1 MARKGLEMKTWTLFA
16 ALSVTLMAGCGD
28 KKEADKADDSLKA
41 ASTDDAL
48 PAGLTAEQAAKVVAK
63 VGERSITVGDVTRQ
77 INRLSPYIRRRWA
90 APEKRKEFL
99 DKLVRVELLS
109 QEAERLGLGDDPEIQ
124 RTLKQVMIRLF
135 VKDVLEKD
143 VLPSSVPEAELKAE
157 YEKEID
163 KYKRPEQVR
172 ASHIV
177 VATKTEATKLIA
189 ELKQNTTDARVFR
202 EKARE
207 ASLDAESKDRGGD
220 LGYFSKPAQRRE
232 DEPLIDPKVAEAAW
246 TLANIGDLYA
256 EPVQTSKGFHVIKL
270 TNKRPEMNRT
280 FDSVKRIIESRLL
293 RDKRKEA
300 MDKYVA
306 DLRGKSKVEVFAEN
320 LDKLKVEVSPE
331 EMEMPPGM
339 MPGGMPPGMIAPP
352 PSRDKT
358 GAPAAAGALPKKAEQ
373 AVKGNS
379 ARGKAVKAAE
389 DE

>member
-1 MARKGLEMKTWTLFA
+1 MACTTFKLTTWAVLV
-16 ALSVTLMAGCGD
+16 ALIALVATGCGGD
-28 KKEADKADDSLKA
+28 KQDEGKADTSAKA
-41 ASTDDAL
+41 ASTDDEL

-63 VGERSITVGDVTRQ
+63 VGQSMITVGDVTRQ

-135 VKDVLEKD
+135 VKDELEKN

-157 YEKEID
+157 YDKEID
-163 KYKRPEQVR
+163 KYKRPEQIR
-172 ASHIV
+172 ASHII
-177 VATKTEATKLIA
+177 VATKAEAAKLIV
-189 ELKQNTTDARVFR
+189 ELKQDATDARVFR
-202 EKARE
+202 QKARE
-207 ASLDAESKDRGGD
+207 VSLDAETKDRGGD
-220 LGYFSKPAQRRE
+220 LGYFSKPTERRE
-232 DEPLIDPKVAEAAW
+232 DEPVLDAKLAEAAW
-246 TLANIGDLYA
+246 TLANIGDVFG
-256 EPVQTSKGFHVIKL
+256 EPVQTSKGFHVVKL

-306 DLRGKSKVEVFAEN
+306 DLRGKANVQVFEEN
-320 LDKLKVEVSPE
+320 LDKLKVEVEPNE
-331 EMEMPPGM
+331 AAMPPGM
-339 MPGGMPPGMIAPP
+339 MPGMAHPGMPAMAAPP
-352 PSRDKT
+352 RGAARADKT
-358 GAPAAAGALPKKAEQ
+358 AMAKGAKGAD
-373 AVKGNS
+373 
-379 ARGKAVKAAE
+379 